1 MRNVS
6 LQKFDVR
13 CLFIPETY
21 RTEWAGRS
29 SDGDGDVGVDVEVGV
44 GVGVG
49 VGVCRDSIL
58 RLKVISSGTSWS
70 LSELMEDN
78 RPCKGN

>member
-29 SDGDGDVGVDVEVGV
+29 SDGDGDVGDVGVDVEVE
-44 GVGVG
+44 VG